1 MYAQRHC
8 DAHGNLYDGEF
19 VCGLREGAGRYSSAV
34 PTVRLATDSGVL
46 TVPATAATA
55 SSTAAAAATAAGA
68 TDSSTT
74 TTAAAAA
81 AASAYTYIG
90 EWRAGLRHGVGQCT
104 WTATGDCYSGQWH
117 SDQRCGEGRLTFAS
131 ANTVYEGQFE
141 ADCKHGLGS
150 LTTSE
155 GHVFEGD
162 WCKDVPT
169 ESADWRIR
177 FVSGDAYVGD
187 VKLVRHSS
195 STSSSDSPCTT
206 AASANNGSSSSSSNS
221 TSSSSAAFSMVPHG
235 VGTYKYANG
244 DVYTGSFSDGLRSGS
259 GLCVFANGER
269 FEGQWHADAISL
281 LGTGRLTLADGTTH
295 DYT

>member
-1 MYAQRHC
+1 
-8 DAHGNLYDGEF
+8 

-46 TVPATAATA
+46 TVPATAATTA
-55 SSTAAAAATAAGA
+55 TATTAGTATAAAAGA
-68 TDSSTT
+68 TDSST
-74 TTAAAAA
+74 AAA
-81 AASAYTYIG
+81 AYTYIG

-104 WTATGDCYSGQWH
+104 HTATGDCYSGQWH
-117 SDQRCGEGRLTFAS
+117 SDQRCGEGRLTCAS
-131 ANTVYEGQFE
+131 TNTVYEGQFE

-162 WCKDVPT
+162 WCKDLPR

-177 FVSGDAYVGD
+177 YASGDAYVGD
-187 VKLVRHSS
+187 VKLVR
-195 STSSSDSPCTT
+195 P
-206 AASANNGSSSSSSNS
+206 SSSSSTTSSDSATNNS
-221 TSSSSAAFSMVPHG
+221 SSSSSSAAFSLVPHG

-244 DVYTGSFSDGLRSGS
+244 DVYTGSFSDGLRTGT

-269 FEGQWHADAISL
+269 FEGQWSADAISL

>member
-1 MYAQRHC
+1 
-8 DAHGNLYDGEF
+8 

-34 PTVRLATDSGVL
+34 PTVRLVTDSGVL
-46 TVPATAATA
+46 TVPATAASTG
-55 SSTAAAAATAAGA
+55 TAATTAATAAGA
-68 TDSSTT
+68 TNSSTT
-74 TTAAAAA
+74 TTAAATAAA

-117 SDQRCGEGRLTFAS
+117 SDQRCGEGRLTCAS

-177 FVSGDAYVGD
+177 FASGDAYVGD
-187 VKLVRHSS
+187 VKLVRPSS
-195 STSSSDSPCTT
+195 NTNSSDSPGTT
-206 AASANNGSSSSSSNS
+206 AASSSNGSSSS
-221 TSSSSAAFSMVPHG
+221 SSSSAAFSMVPHG

-259 GLCVFANGER
+259 GSCVFANGER
-269 FEGQWHADAISL
+269 FEGQWHADSISL